1 MTTLHC
7 PLCGLR
13 FRYGSELDQ
22 HARDDHAPPAH
33 LHCPAPRPRTES
45 DRSVEEREPV
55 LHLPW

>member
-13 FRYGSELDQ
+13 FRYGSELDT
-22 HARDDHAPPAH
+22 HARDDHGPQPLRHLPP
-33 LHCPAPRPRTES
+33 PRPK
-45 DRSVEEREPV
+45 DDAPEREPV